1 MSQERFYTAER
12 NVQILISVLKANNI
26 RRVIASPGTTN
37 YTLVGSLQDDP
48 YFEIYSSVD
57 ERSAAYLACGMTA
70 ESGEPVVITCTGATA
85 SRNYLSGLTEAYY
98 RKLPVL
104 AVTSHQG
111 TDRIGQLMPQNIDRR
126 SIPNDVALISVELP
140 VVKDERDAAYVTM
153 QANKAVLELKH
164 NGGGPV
170 HINIFTTYS
179 RDFSVKELP
188 EVRIMRRY
196 MAWDRLPEI
205 PEGRIAVYVGS
216 HARFT
221 EDLTECLDRFCA
233 THDAVVICDHTSG
246 YYGRY
251 RLQPTLAELQ
261 EYAVSPMPVL
271 DIMVH
276 IGEMSAATFAGRFK
290 AKKIWRVSEDGELR
304 DPFHGLSAVFQM
316 QEQMFFRHYGED
328 GHDRHEF
335 IDECRR
341 AYGDIYGSI
350 PELPFSN
357 MWAAQ
362 QLSSRLP
369 ENSSIHIGV
378 SNTRR
383 CWNIFPL
390 PEGVESSCNV
400 GCCGIDGCV
409 SSLIGA
415 SLVHP
420 ERLFFGVFGDLTFFY
435 DMNVLGNRHVGRN
448 VRIMLINNGRGAE
461 FRLKTHFCYTFK
473 EDADRYMAAA
483 GHYGNQSPDL
493 IRHYAQDLGCQYMAA
508 NNKEEFIKA
517 LETFTDSEIGEK
529 PMLLEVFTQ
538 PEDEMEALE
547 MMSHIQSDPKVVV
560 RKKII
565 NSAKSILGENTIRT
579 IKSKIM

>member
-1 MSQERFYTAER
+1 MNKERFYTTER

-26 RRVIASPGTTN
+26 RRVIASPGATN
-37 YTLVGSLQDDP
+37 YTFVGSLQDDP

-57 ERSAAYLACGMTA
+57 ERSAAYLACGMAA

-111 TDRIGQLMPQNIDRR
+111 TDRIGQLIPQNIDRR

-140 VVKDERDAAYVTM
+140 VVKDERDAAFVTM
-153 QANKAVLELKH
+153 QANKAVLELRH

-170 HINIFTTYS
+170 HINMFTIYS

-188 EVRIMRRY
+188 NVRIMRRY
-196 MAWDRLPEI
+196 MAWDQLPEM
-205 PEGRIAVYVGS
+205 PKGKIAVYVGAHS
-216 HARFT
+216 KFS
-221 EDLTECLDRFCA
+221 ESLTDAVNRFCA
-233 THDAVVICDHTSG
+233 THDAIVICDHTSC

-251 RLQPTLAELQ
+251 RLQPTLMELQ
-261 EYAVSPMPVL
+261 EYVASPMPMIDL
-271 DIMVH
+271 MIH
-276 IGEMSAATFAGRFK
+276 IGEVSAATFAGKFK
-290 AKKIWRVSEDGELR
+290 VRDIWRVSEDGELR
-304 DPFHGLSAVFQM
+304 DPFDRLSAVFQM
-316 QEQMFFRHYGED
+316 QENQFFLHYGTD
-328 GHDRHEF
+328 GYDRHEF
-335 IDECRR
+335 IDDCKRL
-341 AYGDIYGSI
+341 YGNIYESI
-350 PELPFSN
+350 PKLPFSN

-362 QLSSRLP
+362 QLASRLP
-369 ENSSIHIGV
+369 KGASLHIGV

-435 DMNVLGNRHVGRN
+435 DMNVLGNRHVGKN

-461 FRLKTHFCYTFK
+461 FRLKVHFCYTFR
-473 EDADRYMAAA
+473 EEADKYMAAA

-493 IRHYAQDLGCQYMAA
+493 VRHYAQDLGYQYMAA
-508 NNKEEFIKA
+508 INKEEFMNA
-517 LETFTDSEIGEK
+517 LETFTDSEVGEK
-529 PMLLEVFTQ
+529 PILLEVFTQ
-538 PEDEMEALE
+538 PENESEALE
-547 MMSHIQSDPKVVV
+547 MMRHIVTDPKHKAM
-560 RKKII
+560 KKLLPT
-565 NSAKSILGENTIRT
+565 ARTILGDNIVNLL
-579 IKSKIM
+579 KSKLV

>member
-1 MSQERFYTAER
+1 MSQGKFYTSER

-26 RRVIASPGTTN
+26 KKVIASPGTTN

-57 ERSAAYLACGMTA
+57 ERSAAYLACGMAA

-111 TDRIGQLMPQNIDRR
+111 TDRIGQLVPQNIDRR
-126 SIPNDVALISVELP
+126 SVPNDAALISVELP
-140 VVKDERDAAYVTM
+140 VVKDERDAAYVTI
-153 QANKAVLELKH
+153 QANKAVLELRH

-170 HINIFTTYS
+170 HINLFTTYS

-188 EVRIMRRY
+188 AARIMRRY
-196 MAWDRLPEI
+196 MPWDRLPEM
-205 PEGRIAVYVGS
+205 PKGKIAVYVGS
-216 HARFT
+216 HAKFS
-221 EDLTECLDRFCA
+221 ESLTSAIDRFCA
-233 THDAVVICDHTSG
+233 THDAIVICDHTSG

-251 RLQPTLAELQ
+251 RLQPTLVELQ
-261 EYAVSPMPVL
+261 ENAMSPMPVL
-271 DIMVH
+271 DIIVY
-276 IGEMSAATFAGRFK
+276 IGEISAASFAGKFK
-290 AKKIWRVSEDGELR
+290 TKDIWRVSEDGELR
-304 DPFHGLSAVFQM
+304 DPFHRLSTVFQM
-316 QEQMFFRHYGED
+316 QEEIFFRHYGED
-328 GHDRHEF
+328 GHDRHNF

-341 AYGDIYGSI
+341 VYSEIYGSI

-362 QLSSRLP
+362 QLSARLP

-390 PEGVESSCNV
+390 PVGVESSCNV

-420 ERLFFGVFGDLTFFY
+420 DRLFFGVFGDLTFFY
-435 DMNVLGNRHVGRN
+435 DMNVLGNRHVGKN
-448 VRIMLINNGRGAE
+448 VRIMLINNGRGSE
-461 FRLKTHFCYTFK
+461 FRLKIHLCYAFR
-473 EDADRYMAAA
+473 EDADKYMAAA

-493 IRHYAQDLGCQYMAA
+493 VRHYAQDLGFCYMAA
-508 NNKEEFIKA
+508 NNKNEFINA
-517 LETFTDSEIGEK
+517 LDIFANPEIGEK

-538 PEDEMEALE
+538 PEDENEALE
-547 MMSHIQSDPKVVV
+547 RISHIQYDSKAVTK
-560 RKKII
+560 RIII
-565 NSAKSILGENTIRT
+565 NSAKYILGENTIRT
-579 IKSKIM
+579 IKSKLM